1 MTLVGKVSN
10 IEQLPALGSGY
21 LLRVQLKKH
30 VEMPVPHA
38 TLPANER
45 GTRSLVNA
53 NDTVRWLELADAALR
68 LALTEEQLAKT
79 EVLARTEQEAIKKH
93 IRRTAETV
101 KRQSKSKQ

>member
-1 MTLVGKVSN
+1 M
-10 IEQLPALGSGY
+10 
-21 LLRVQLKKH
+21 QLKKQ

-53 NDTVRWLELADAALR
+53 NDSVRWLELADAALR

-79 EVLARTEQEAIKKH
+79 EVLARKEQEAIKKH